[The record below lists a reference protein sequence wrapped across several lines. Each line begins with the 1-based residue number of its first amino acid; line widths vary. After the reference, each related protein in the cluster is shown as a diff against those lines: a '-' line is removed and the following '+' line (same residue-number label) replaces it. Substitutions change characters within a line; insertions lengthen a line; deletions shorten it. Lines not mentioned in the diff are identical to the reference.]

1 MLSES
6 VSKALVKYG
15 GDEAEESALFAH
27 TFDNF
32 FDCLNV
38 SNYTNAKHQ
47 RTVFQNPYRSEKDF
61 RLKV

>member
-6 VSKALVKYG
+6 VSKALMKYG

-32 FDCLNV
+32 FDCLNI
-38 SNYTNAKHQ
+38 SNHTNTKQ
-47 RTVFQNPYRSEKDF
+47 SKVFH
-61 RLKV
+61 

>member
-6 VSKALVKYG
+6 VSKALIKYG
-15 GDEAEESALFAH
+15 GDEAKESVLFAH

-32 FDCLNV
+32 FDCSNV

-47 RTVFQNPYRSEKDF
+47 
-61 RLKV
+61 

>member
-6 VSKALVKYG
+6 VSKALIKYG

-38 SNYTNAKHQ
+38 SNHTNAKHQ
-47 RTVFQNPYRSEKDF
+47 QKVFQNPCCSEKDF

>member
-6 VSKALVKYG
+6 VSKALIKY

-47 RTVFQNPYRSEKDF
+47 RKVFQNPYRSEKDF

>member
-6 VSKALVKYG
+6 VSKALIKYG
-15 GDEAEESALFAH
+15 GDEAKESALFAH
-27 TFDNF
+27 TLHNF

-47 RTVFQNPYRSEKDF
+47 
-61 RLKV
+61 